1 MSQRAAFP
9 PPHLPYHFLY
19 SLLSTSKLQ
28 LGNIDEKIS
37 TDSVVL
43 NSDLNGSSNE
53 FTTKFSK
60 IVAFSLLHS

>member
-1 MSQRAAFP
+1 MSQRAAFFP
-9 PPHLPYHFLY
+9 PSSLSFLY